1 MDKQKIE
8 ELINILSNSIVSDLN
23 QMKDNHKQPYALA
36 LVCNDA
42 MEHFF
47 LALANAEDLE
57 KILSENEVKPTDTE
71 DFLYFKWSSNE
82 WLCMSYD
89 LEDSELKVFNKKL
102 REEASAIKSDCD
114 NYRKTML
121 EVCMAALAKAKL
133 QIESSLKHSCLPIL
147 YHSLIFQNYKK
158 LRTTPLYKSIPEKCM
173 RLLVLVLPNWI
184 GEKTWGC
191 MLLSKEHS

>member
-8 ELINILSNSIVSDLN
+8 ELINILSNSILSDLN
-23 QMKDNHKQPYALA
+23 QMKDNHKQSYALA

-47 LALANAEDLE
+47 LALANTEDLE
-57 KILSENEVKPTDTE
+57 KILSENEVTPTDTD
-71 DFLYFKWSSNE
+71 DFLYFKWSPNE

-89 LEDSELKVFNKKL
+89 LEDSQLKIFNKKL

-121 EVCMAALAKAKL
+121 EVCMATLAKAKP
-133 QIESSLKHSCLPIL
+133 QIESSLKHNNLPIFVSFTDISKL
-147 YHSLIFQNYKK
+147 QEIENYTA
-158 LRTTPLYKSIPEKCM
+158 LQI
-173 RLLVLVLPNWI
+173 N
-184 GEKTWGC
+184 
-191 MLLSKEHS
+191 SKEVYEAFSTRFAELDWGKDLDVYAPF

>member
-1 MDKQKIE
+1 MDEQKIE
-8 ELINILSNSIVSDLN
+8 DLISTLCNDILSDLN

-36 LVCNDA
+36 LVGNDA

-47 LALANAEDLE
+47 LALANTEDLE

-71 DFLYFKWSSNE
+71 DFLYFKWSPNE

-89 LEDSELKVFNKKL
+89 LEDSQLKIFNKKL

-158 LRTTPLYKSIPEKCM
+158 
-173 RLLVLVLPNWI
+173 
-184 GEKTWGC
+184 
-191 MLLSKEHS
+191 

>member
-1 MDKQKIE
+1 MDEQKIE
-8 ELINILSNSIVSDLN
+8 DLISTLCNDILSDLN

-36 LVCNDA
+36 LVGNDA

-47 LALANAEDLE
+47 LALANTEDLE
-57 KILSENEVKPTDTE
+57 KILSENEVTPTDTD
-71 DFLYFKWSSNE
+71 DFLYFKWSPNE

-89 LEDSELKVFNKKL
+89 LEDSQLKAFNKKF
-102 REEASAIKSDCD
+102 RKEVSAIKSDCD

-158 LRTTPLYKSIPEKCM
+158 
-173 RLLVLVLPNWI
+173 
-184 GEKTWGC
+184 
-191 MLLSKEHS
+191 

>member
-8 ELINILSNSIVSDLN
+8 ELINTLCNSILSDLN
-23 QMKDNHKQPYALA
+23 QMKDNHKQPYALT

-47 LALANAEDLE
+47 LALANTEDLE
-57 KILSENEVKPTDTE
+57 KILSENEVIPTDTD
-71 DFLYFKWSSNE
+71 DFLYFKWSPNE

-89 LEDSELKVFNKKL
+89 LEDSQLKAFNKKL

-121 EVCMAALAKAKL
+121 EVCMAALAKAQPK
-133 QIESSLKHSCLPIL
+133 IENSLKHSCLPIFVSFTDISKL
-147 YHSLIFQNYKK
+147 EEIENYTA
-158 LRTTPLYKSIPEKCM
+158 LQI
-173 RLLVLVLPNWI
+173 N
-184 GEKTWGC
+184 
-191 MLLSKEHS
+191 SKEVYEAFSTRFSELDWGKDLGVYAPF

>member
-1 MDKQKIE
+1 M
-8 ELINILSNSIVSDLN
+8 SDLN
-23 QMKDNHKQPYALA
+23 QMKDSHKQPYALA

-47 LALANAEDLE
+47 LALANTEDLE

-71 DFLYFKWSSNE
+71 DFLYFKWSPNE

-89 LEDSELKVFNKKL
+89 LEDSQLKAFNKKL

-121 EVCMAALAKAKL
+121 EVCMAALVKAKPQVERL
-133 QIESSLKHSCLPIL
+133 LKHSCLPIFVSFTDISKL
-147 YHSLIFQNYKK
+147 QEIENYTA
-158 LRTTPLYKSIPEKCM
+158 LQI
-173 RLLVLVLPNWI
+173 N
-184 GEKTWGC
+184 
-191 MLLSKEHS
+191 SKEVYEAFSTRFAELDWGKDLGVYAPF